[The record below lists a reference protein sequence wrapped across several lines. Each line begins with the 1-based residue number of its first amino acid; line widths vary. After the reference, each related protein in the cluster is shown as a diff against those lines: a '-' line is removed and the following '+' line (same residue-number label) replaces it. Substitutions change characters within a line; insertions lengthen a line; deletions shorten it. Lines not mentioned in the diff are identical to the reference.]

1 VSSETLRRSVDESV
15 RNTPTVYH
23 IPVCPFSQR
32 LEILLS
38 LKGLGD
44 SVAFHVVDITRPRA
58 GWLLEKT
65 RGTTALPVLE
75 TPEGGIIK
83 ESMVILRYL
92 EDVFPDPPVAQ
103 SDPYRRAVENMLI
116 AQESDFGMWGYRYVM
131 NADPA
136 RREEFRQGMLDRYA
150 RLDDFLV
157 EHSPSGA
164 FLFEEF
170 GLAETVFTPFFMRF
184 WFLEYYE
191 GFDLP
196 QEGRYAR
203 ARKWRDACLA
213 HPAAQQVTE
222 EQIVKLYYDYAR
234 GAGNGALLP
243 GRARS
248 SFVFDPDWSARPW
261 PPRDKYEHDAT
272 DEELGLA

>member
-1 VSSETLRRSVDESV
+1 MSSETLRRSVDESV

-44 SVAFHVVDITRPRA
+44 SVAFHIVDITRPRA